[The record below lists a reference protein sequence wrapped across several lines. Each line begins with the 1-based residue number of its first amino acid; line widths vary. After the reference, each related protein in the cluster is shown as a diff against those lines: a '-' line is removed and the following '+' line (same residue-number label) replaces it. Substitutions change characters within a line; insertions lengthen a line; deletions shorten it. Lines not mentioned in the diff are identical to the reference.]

1 MSLNLVSPGVKVREV
16 DLTKG
21 RIDAVSELVGVIAGP
36 FQKGPVSVPTLIETE
51 EDLFQTFGKP
61 LSNDGQYEYWLAA
74 SSYLS
79 YGGSLRVIR
88 SDATALVNA
97 HSPTSAPIALK
108 ITNDENYKNNYTNP
122 TGWTWAAKNPGSW
135 PNGVKVCVID
145 CLADQR
151 VSIGTFGLSVGYAIT
166 CGINNAQ
173 YVTTA
178 GVVETFNGYVKGII
192 TKINKQS
199 VDVKVLSNYEYF
211 NLDGTPSKSISYSAS
226 PKNKF
231 PEPTSTNFTFI
242 QAFNSTGTATSLE
255 KFRISDSTTIGIGS
269 TVISVPAATDLTAI
283 STGDLIR
290 SLNGVFSSRVVG
302 INTGQ
307 IIVSSASPVSLASTT
322 MVVTFTRGGSDGTV
336 ANNPTTGEGLLMT
349 EDMFVEDWYN
359 LQTLG
364 LDNST
369 VYWKSI
375 APRPNSSQYSA
386 ERNGSN
392 DEIHIAVVDD
402 SGSVSGIFGN
412 ILEKFT
418 NLSKSI
424 DARINP
430 SENIYYKDYISDNSS
445 YIVAGEVDSLTST
458 SFTTLD
464 GYTPRTG
471 ASISWAQNASI
482 IKFGSI
488 GAKTYTLA
496 SGYDYSSS
504 TGGMAATLSNVLAS
518 YELVRNPAEYGIN
531 FVICGPSGGNT
542 NLDAQAKANTLIAL
556 AEERKDC
563 VVTISPFRGGVI
575 NVPNTDTQTENIISF
590 YSAISSSSYAV
601 FDSGY
606 KYMFDRFNNTFRYI
620 PLNGD
625 ISGLMARTS
634 VNNYSWFSPAGAA
647 RGSINNAIKLAY
659 NPSQGQRDLL
669 YPSRINPVI
678 FSPGSGIILFGDKTA
693 LGYASAFDRINVR
706 RLFLTIEATI
716 SRAARAQ
723 LFEFNDIITRS
734 NFLNIVEPY
743 LRDVKAKRGITDFLV
758 VCDESNNTPTVI
770 DSNQF
775 RADIFVKPAR
785 TINFIGLTFI
795 ANRTGISFEEV
806 VGTV

>member
-36 FQKGPVSVPTLIETE
+36 FQKGPISVPTLIETE
-51 EDLFQTFGKP
+51 QDLLETFGKP
-61 LSNDGQYEYWLAA
+61 LNNDGQYEYWLAA

-79 YGGSLRVIR
+79 YGGTLRVIR
-88 SDATALVNA
+88 SNSSALVNA
-97 HSPTSAPIALK
+97 HSPTAAPISLK
-108 ITNDENYKNNYTNP
+108 ITNDEDYKNNYSNP

-135 PNGVKVCVID
+135 ANGVKVCVID
-145 CLADQR
+145 SVADQR
-151 VSIGTFGLSVGYAIT
+151 LGIGTFGISVGFAIT

-173 YVTTA
+173 YVSSA
-178 GVVETFNGYVKGII
+178 GVIETFNGYVKGIV
-192 TKINKQS
+192 TKVNLQS
-199 VDVKVLSNYEYF
+199 IDVKIVSNFSYFEEDGILSKP
-211 NLDGTPSKSISYSAS
+211 TSYSS
-226 PKNKF
+226 NPKNLF

-242 QAFNSTGTATSLE
+242 QAFNSAGTATSLE
-255 KFRISDSTTIGIGS
+255 KYRIPNSTTIGTGS
-269 TVISVPAATDLTAI
+269 TIIAVPAAVDLTPI

-290 SLNGVFSSRVVG
+290 SLNGAFSSRVVG

-307 IIVSSASPVSLASTT
+307 IIVSTASPVSLASTS
-322 MVVTFTRGGSDGTV
+322 MVITFTRGASDGTS
-336 ANNPTTGEGLLMT
+336 ASNPTTGEGLLLT

-359 LQTLG
+359 QQTLG

-369 VYWKSI
+369 VFWKSI
-375 APRPNSSQYSA
+375 APRPNSSQYSV
-386 ERNGSN
+386 ERNSNN
-392 DEIHIAVVDD
+392 DEIHVVVVDD
-402 SGSVSGIFGN
+402 SGSVSGVFGN

-464 GYTPRTG
+464 GYTPKSG
-471 ASISWAQNASI
+471 ANISWGQNTSTI
-482 IKFGSI
+482 QFG
-488 GAKTYTLA
+488 GVGRKTYSLL
-496 SGYDYSSS
+496 SGYDYSSAN
-504 TGGMAATLSNVLAS
+504 GGMAATLSNVLAS

-542 NLDAQAKANTLIAL
+542 ILDAQAKANSLISL

-563 VVTISPFRGGVI
+563 VVTVSPFRGGVI
-575 NVPNTDTQTENIISF
+575 NVANTDNQTDNIIGF
-590 YSAISSSSYAV
+590 FNALSSSSYVV

-625 ISGLMARTS
+625 IAGLMARTS

-669 YPSRINPVI
+669 YPNRINPVI
-678 FSPGSGIILFGDKTA
+678 FSPGSGIILFGDKTG

-770 DSNQF
+770 DANQF

-785 TINFIGLTFI
+785 SINFIGLTFI